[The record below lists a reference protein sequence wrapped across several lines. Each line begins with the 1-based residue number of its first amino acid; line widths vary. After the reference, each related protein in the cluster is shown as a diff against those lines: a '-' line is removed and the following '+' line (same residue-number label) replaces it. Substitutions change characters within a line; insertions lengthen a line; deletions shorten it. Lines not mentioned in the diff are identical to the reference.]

1 MPKVSI
7 LLTLSLIVVL
17 ALAWGWLLNTAF
29 AGESDGNFAG
39 YPGYA
44 AQDGAPSLDSN
55 KSSVVGNQEITL
67 SGANF
72 SPDESISS
80 ITIADLTIPGS
91 HINDGDDISIAS
103 DGSWRAKVILPSHRD
118 MLTASTKTIKA
129 TDSGDRAA
137 ETRVSFSS
145 PRFSISPETGER
157 DSWVTARGRNFPVTK
172 SSGVWGYHTLYLTY
186 KEQGQCGIDNSASS
200 PSYLR
205 EHPTPDANGDFD
217 FEFRVPL
224 AVRSLKNC
232 VGLWLVLED
241 ADGFF
246 THNMSVTHRIPA
258 PPTPTPKPTPTP
270 GPTATPEP
278 PRYST
283 WWTMNPETGGI
294 GSGITV
300 QGYGFNPIDRDIR
313 VSYRYRRSSDGASIG
328 LIGYV
333 VDLDENGDFEIE
345 FTVPDDAPTGTNHI
359 EVNYWDYY
367 DERRISSRKDHTV
380 PAETTPTPTP
390 TPEPTA
396 TPVPTPTPTP
406 VPTATPVPAPTATP
420 QPGVTPAPTPPRPTA
435 TPWPTPTPTPWPTA
449 TPQPTPTPVPTPTP
463 TTPPPPAAPTQ
474 LESTTNEPPHI
485 FSGRATIDGVSA
497 GAGVAID
504 AYDGNNVLVGATTT
518 TAGGRF
524 YIHVHRAANPISFQV
539 NQRTA
544 PQTWKTW
551 QLGQITANF
560 NLTVGNAADRTD
572 AAWLFDALPDLVRAF
587 RFDNQTKEWSF
598 FDRATPEVNTLLQF
612 VPQQSYWLLV
622 SRTTNLV
629 FNAVERQLF
638 CKEGNCWNV
647 IVW

>member
-7 LLTLSLIVVL
+7 LLTLSLIAVL

-44 AQDGAPSLDSN
+44 AQDGAASLDSN
-55 KSSVVGNQEITL
+55 KNSVVGNQEITL

-72 SPDESISS
+72 SPDETISS

-103 DGSWRAKVILPSHRD
+103 DGSWRAKMILPSHRD
-118 MLTASTKTIKA
+118 LLFAGTKTIKA

-145 PRFSISPETGER
+145 PRFSISPDTGER
-157 DSWVTARGRNFPVTK
+157 DSLVTARGRNFPVTK
-172 SSGVWGYHTLYLTY
+172 SSAGWGYHTLYITY
-186 KEQGQCGIDNSASS
+186 KKQGQCGTPNSASS

-205 EHPTPDANGDFD
+205 EHPTPDENGDFD
-217 FEFRVPL
+217 FEFRVP
-224 AVRSLKNC
+224 SLPTSPTGPSTNC
-232 VGLWLVLED
+232 VGLWLVLEED
-241 ADGFF
+241 ELGFF

-258 PPTPTPKPTPTP
+258 PPTPTPEPTPTP

-278 PRYST
+278 PRYSPS
-283 WWTMNPETGGI
+283 WTIHPASGGI
-294 GSGITV
+294 GSVITV
-300 QGYGFNPIDRDIR
+300 QGYGFNPIARDTQ
-313 VSYRYRRSSDGASIG
+313 VHYRYTRASDGASIS

-333 VDLDENGDFEIE
+333 VDLDENGDFEIQL
-345 FTVPDDAPTGTNHI
+345 TVPDDAPTGPNYI
-359 EVNYWDYY
+359 EVNFWDYY
-367 DERRISSRKDHTV
+367 EERRISQWQNHTV
-380 PAETTPTPTP
+380 PEETTPTPTP

-396 TPVPTPTPTP
+396 TPIPTPTPTP
-406 VPTATPVPAPTATP
+406 EPTPTPVPAPTATP
-420 QPGVTPAPTPPRPTA
+420 QPGVTPEPTPPRPTA

-449 TPQPTPTPVPTPTP
+449 TPQPTPTP
-463 TTPPPPAAPTQ
+463 PPAAPTQ

-485 FSGRATIDGVSA
+485 FSGRATIDGISA

-518 TAGGRF
+518 TAAGRF
-524 YIHVHRAANPISFQV
+524 SIHVHRAANPISFQV

-551 QLGQITANF
+551 QLGQITAGL

-622 SRTTNLV
+622 SRTTTLV
-629 FNAVERQLF
+629 FNALERNLF